1 VRTLTSARRS
11 QAGFTLVELLI
22 VVAILG
28 LLAALGTVGYRRY
41 LGRARSTE
49 AATMLAEMA
58 AKQQVYFLEFASYL
72 PLRADNVITIPSA
85 NENVGAF
92 YPSNPSTTTFDSV
105 RTAVNISNPALWPTA
120 WRSVGMRPR
129 DTALYCTYLLN
140 AGRPGDPAPAGT
152 TYAAG
157 LLGPL
162 TATSPA
168 WFYAIAACNL
178 TSTAGWPT
186 AVSVFG
192 ISSTRSALTSYNDGQ

>member
-1 VRTLTSARRS
+1 VGTVTSARRS

-28 LLAALGTVGYRRY
+28 LLAALAMVGYRRY
-41 LGRARSTE
+41 IARARVTE
-49 AATMLAEMA
+49 ATTLLAEMA
-58 AKQQVYFLEFASYL
+58 TKQQVYFLEFGSYL
-72 PLRADNVITIPSA
+72 PLRADNVVTLPSA

-92 YPSNPSTTTFDSV
+92 YPSDPSAATFNST
-105 RTAVNISNPALWPTA
+105 RIAVDVSNPAGWPTA
-120 WRSVGMRPR
+120 WRSVGLRPR
-129 DTALYCTYLLN
+129 ETQLYCTYLLN
-140 AGRPGDPAPAGT
+140 AGRAGDPAPAGT

-168 WFYAIAACNL
+168 WFYALGACNL
-178 TSTAGWPT
+178 NGAAGWPA

-192 ISSTRSALTSYNDGQ
+192 ISSTRAALSSYNDGQ